1 MHYVIIGGSVA
12 GISAAKTIR
21 GIDSS
26 ANLVVISS
34 EKSKPY
40 YRPMVPLVVE
50 GKKSEADIAY
60 PEDPFAMINV
70 RTVFDSAQ
78 ELKVRSKEVV
88 LASGAKIPYDRL
100 LLATGGTPFLPAI
113 DGIKGNGVFVLRTM
127 DDAVRIRD
135 AAAVARSVVVIG
147 GGLVGIKAAT
157 ALRFRKAP
165 GQMPMEVTVV
175 EMLPQILSQR
185 LDTRGAEMVR
195 GALVAQGIAI
205 MTNESVKAIT
215 RDKQNK
221 LTMKL
226 SSGNMLE
233 ADMIVVAAGVN
244 PNIACLKG
252 TGIETSIGVLVN
264 EFLMTNV
271 AGVFAAGDVVEGRE
285 LLSGEKTVSG
295 LWSIALEMGRVAG
308 MNMAG
313 KNVQYPGFLSV
324 MNAAEIAG
332 IPFISVGMI
341 EPKGNRYETISYEDE
356 NGYWKLVLDGENL
369 VGAVSVGDLR
379 NAGIY
384 TNLIKN
390 RIPISR
396 KKERII
402 KKEVGYA
409 DFLSALSNIGDV

>member
-1 MHYVIIGGSVA
+1 MRYVIIGGSVA
-12 GISAAKTIR
+12 GISAAKAVR

-26 ANLVVISS
+26 ADIVVISS
-34 EKSKPY
+34 EKSKSY

-60 PEDPFAMINV
+60 PEDPLAMINV

-78 ELKVRSKEVV
+78 TVKARSKEVV
-88 LASGAKIPYDRL
+88 LASGEKIPYDRL
-100 LLATGGTPFLPAI
+100 LLATGGTPFLPRI
-113 DGIKGNGVFVLRTM
+113 DGIKGEGVFVLRTM

-135 AAAVARSVVVIG
+135 AAAGARTAVVIG

-157 ALRFRKAP
+157 ALRFRKAAE
-165 GQMPMEVTVV
+165 QMPMEVTVV

-185 LDTRGAEMVR
+185 LDTRGAEMIR

-205 MTNESVKAIT
+205 LTKESVKAIR
-215 RDKQNK
+215 RDRQNK
-221 LTMKL
+221 LAVKL
-226 SSGNMLE
+226 SSGNTIK
-233 ADMIVVAAGVN
+233 ADMIVVAAGVK
-244 PNIACLKG
+244 PNITYLKG
-252 TGIETSIGVLVN
+252 TGIKTSTGVLVN

-271 AGVFAAGDVVEGRE
+271 ADVFAAGDVVEGRE
-285 LLSGEKTVSG
+285 LLSGKKTVSG

-313 KNVQYPGFLSV
+313 ENVQYPGFLSV
-324 MNAAEIAG
+324 MNATEIAG

-341 EPKGNRYETISYEDE
+341 EPKGKRYETISHEDE
-356 NGYWKLVLDGENL
+356 NGYWKLVLDGEYL

-396 KKERII
+396 AKERII
-402 KKEVGYA
+402 KKEAGYV
-409 DFLSALSNIGDV
+409 DFLSA